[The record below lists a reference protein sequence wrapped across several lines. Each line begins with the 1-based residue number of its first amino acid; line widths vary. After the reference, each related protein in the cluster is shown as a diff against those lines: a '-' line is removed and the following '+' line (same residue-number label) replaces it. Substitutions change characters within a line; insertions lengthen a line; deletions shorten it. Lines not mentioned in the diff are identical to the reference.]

1 MIPGRDRSDSQR
13 LLKPLPDEIV
23 PGGRGPGQ
31 VCYSSNLA
39 GMLAPG
45 IDPIVISVALSVIL
59 MFAVSKLT
67 FDPQP
72 ATRRLLD
79 LEES

>member
-1 MIPGRDRSDSQR
+1 
-13 LLKPLPDEIV
+13 
-23 PGGRGPGQ
+23 